1 MSLRKPQIM
10 NGMTPKSTPIIFS
23 SASITP
29 HPARHI
35 GIVRKQNA
43 LKEPIM
49 SSPSF
54 VNLGKFLTDTHENL
68 AEVVFAL
75 SVTDSPERVAP
86 VVSLD

>member
-1 MSLRKPQIM
+1 MSLSIPQIK
-10 NGMTPKSTPIIFS
+10 NGMTPKSPPIIFS
-23 SASITP
+23 RASITP

-35 GIVRKQNA
+35 GIVTKQNA
-43 LKEPIM
+43 LKELIM
-49 SSPSF
+49 QSLSF
-54 VNLGKFLTDTHENL
+54 VNLCKFLTDTHENL